1 MNAIQNLPS
10 IIEDL
15 NDKNKKAAAR
25 QLLDIYWGS
34 STELSEY
41 EIIGKCALVCG
52 YHQLHLKCAEKTYS
66 MVTATQSKRLARDNL
81 YRSYNKNNYPE
92 KALFYLNIDLENEPD
107 NYDLLLNKAI
117 NISLAGD
124 KNTSDSMLLELLDK
138 FPHKSEE
145 LHKMLAAY
153 YMRQGNITAGI
164 LNFGGNYG
172 NNIKYR
178 KYFTD
183 ILGMEFWEGQECSG
197 RPIVIN
203 AGGGHGDAFLFSR
216 FFSYIKELGATPIYY
231 SSHKYFSDIANIFER
246 HGIETLYHECFFP
259 KDAMWTTFLE
269 IPAYLGLSE
278 DQLLQSPHITPL
290 RKEKNQLP
298 KTDRLRIGF
307 KCKGN
312 PDFAQDIY
320 RSIELEQML
329 AALPENAE
337 LYYIDK
343 IKVNHPRVIDMCDRI
358 DSWNDTLDII
368 DQMDVIVSTCTSL
381 VHAAAN
387 MGKRTIV
394 FTPIAEYFIWTSTR
408 DIESESTPWYGD
420 NLTLLK
426 QRESRCWKKPLNRM
440 SEILDAEFG
449 HLQRL

>member
-1 MNAIQNLPS
+1 MIGESIQIVVNTLYEKDNKRLCRELLDYFYNTAS
-10 IIEDL
+10 EIHEFDL
-15 NDKNKKAAAR
+15 IGKLALKIGYHEILLKSSEKLYSMLTDTRAKKA
-25 QLLDIYWGS
+25 
-34 STELSEY
+34 
-41 EIIGKCALVCG
+41 
-52 YHQLHLKCAEKTYS
+52 
-66 MVTATQSKRLARDNL
+66 MRDNL
-81 YRSYNKNNYPE
+81 YKAYNKNNYPE
-92 KALFYLNIDLENEPD
+92 KALFYINLNLQDDPD
-107 NYDLLLNKAI
+107 SYDLLLNRAI
-117 NISLAGD
+117 NISLSNR
-124 KNTSDSMLLELLDK
+124 KTESDQMLLELK
-138 FPHKSEE
+138 ERFPEHTEE
-145 LHKMLAAY
+145 LDKMLAAY
-153 YMRQGNITAGI
+153 YLRQGNITSGI
-164 LNFGGNYG
+164 LNFMGNKA
-172 NNIKYR
+172 KYSD
-178 KYFTD
+178 YFTD
-183 ILGMEFWEGQECSG
+183 KLGLEYWEGQDCNG
-197 RPIVIN
+197 RTIIVN
-203 AGGGHGDAFLFSR
+203 AGGGHGDAFLFIR
-216 FFSYIKELGATPIYY
+216 YFEYLRELGANPIYY
-231 SSHKYFSDIANIFER
+231 CTNKYFFDISRIFER
-246 HGIETLYHECFFP
+246 HGIETLHHECFFP
-259 KDAMWTTFLE
+259 EDSMWTNFLE
-269 IPAYLGLSE
+269 IPAFLGLSE
-278 DQLLQSPHITPL
+278 KDLWRSPYITPL

-343 IKVNHPRVIDMCDRI
+343 LKVNHPRVIDMCDRI
-358 DSWNDTLDII
+358 DSWDDTLDII